1 MHDLNTL
8 LDLQDDKVD
17 KEVPSSKKPL
27 RDYSEFWYLLNIQD
41 ILLEREK
48 EYATLESNNTIAKD
62 WHSDTTD
69 FL

>member
-27 RDYSEFWYLLNIQD
+27 RDYSEF
-41 ILLEREK
+41 
-48 EYATLESNNTIAKD
+48 
-62 WHSDTTD
+62 
-69 FL
+69 